1 MAPKQ
6 SKPAGYNA
14 DTASASSSTGQ
25 TLTDEQVAQM
35 ISDEEMASMLQ
46 NLENLSINDLDK
58 MEQCIAKDKDTHE
71 KALKEKKA
79 TLTKVVAKKNELL
92 KPIKEAEAKAKMK
105 ARVAERVQMGKADRE
120 RMITLKVIDSKG
132 GVSHFITVP
141 RGSTTGHLRA
151 EIYHAFGLAKKAKL
165 GGLIWNSKNIYF
177 SGGAEDSKGLKR
189 LHILGI
195 EDGDTIYIIYGG
207 ETLESLMN
215 LLAIDEADG
224 VQSDA
229 ENIDEDYVQSRAGEI
244 DDDDDDDD
252 DENKSDDGENK
263 SDADKDDK

>member
-14 DTASASSSTGQ
+14 DGASASSSTGQ
-25 TLTDEQVAQM
+25 TLTDEQIAQM

-58 MEQCIAKDKDTHE
+58 MEQCIAKDKDIHE

-132 GVSHFITVP
+132 VSHFITVP

-165 GGLIWNSKNIYF
+165 GGLIWNSKNIYYF

-195 EDGDTIYIIYGG
+195 EDGDTIYVIYGG

-244 DDDDDDDD
+244 DDDD
-252 DENKSDDGENK
+252 ENKSDDGENK
-263 SDADKDDK
+263 SDADEDDK